1 MLKAMNQLDELFH
14 PESVAI
20 VGGSGDASKLGYAM
34 VKGFVDFGFSGKHFV
49 VNPDPSQLILGL
61 PVYGTVSQIPDSPA
75 LVIIMTPPSTV
86 PAILKECVQ
95 KRARGVVVFSAPSPG
110 LKPDE
115 AEAIRMAKSAGV
127 RIIGPNSLGL
137 YCPASGLP
145 LFPYFPKKDGTVS
158 FISHSGSFALGLAV
172 AMAERGVGCCK
183 GIISGNEW
191 DLTWT
196 ECLEYLVQ
204 DDGTEIIV
212 GYMEGVKDA
221 QAFLRAAKHV
231 GGRKPVFCIK
241 GGDIDPG
248 SALAM
253 SHTGSVAGS
262 AATWNA
268 ALRQANIIRTEDV
281 DETVDHVVVF
291 KSLKDRPVGRRIGL
305 ISGNGGLLVTT
316 ADMCESLGLEIP
328 ELSRQ
333 IRRVL
338 GDMLPPYGSSH
349 RNPVDVS
356 IAAAAN
362 LSLYC
367 ETIKVLDQCDELDL
381 ILCVHS
387 GDYRGDD
394 MARQLVRENL
404 HTGKPL
410 LVLMLGESNTSARA
424 ANILMEAGIPV
435 FRRQRN
441 SIRALAELIRW
452 KERSTM
458 A

>member
-1 MLKAMNQLDELFH
+1 MTKAMKQLDELFH
-14 PESVAI
+14 PESVVI
-20 VGGSGDASKLGYAM
+20 VGGSGDESKLGYAM
-34 VKGFVDFGFSGKHFV
+34 VKGFVDFGFSGKLFV
-49 VNPDPSQLILGL
+49 VNPDPSQPILGL
-61 PVYGTVSQIPDSPA
+61 PVYRSVSQIPDSPT

-86 PAILKECVQ
+86 PAILVECAQ
-95 KRARGVVVFSAPSPG
+95 KRVKGVVVFSAPFPE
-110 LKPDE
+110 LHQDE
-115 AEAIRMAKSAGV
+115 GYAIGMAKSAGV

-137 YCPASGLP
+137 YCPSSGLP
-145 LFPYFPKKDGTVS
+145 LFPHFPKKDGAVS
-158 FISHSGSFALGLAV
+158 LISHSGSFALGLAV

-196 ECLEYLVQ
+196 ECLEYLGQ

-221 QAFLRAAKHV
+221 QAFLRVAKAV
-231 GGRKPVFCIK
+231 GRKKPVFCIK
-241 GGDIDPG
+241 GGDSDPG
-248 SALAM
+248 SAVAM

-262 AATWNA
+262 TAAWNA

-281 DETVDHVVVF
+281 DETADHVVLF
-291 KSLKDRPVGRRIGL
+291 KSLKDRPVGPRLAL

-316 ADMCESLGLEIP
+316 ADICESFGLEIP
-328 ELSRQ
+328 ELSLET
-333 IRRVL
+333 RRVL

-362 LSLYC
+362 LALYSQP
-367 ETIKVLDQCDELDL
+367 IKVLDQCDEVDV

-394 MARQLVRENL
+394 MARQVVRENL
-404 HTGKPL
+404 HTTKPL
-410 LVLMLGESNTSARA
+410 LVLMLGESETSARA
-424 ANILMEAGIPV
+424 VNILMEAGIPV

-441 SIRALAELIRW
+441 PIRALAELIRW
-452 KERSTM
+452 KER
-458 A
+458 AL